1 MIKKNTNKPTRRGA
15 ESPVAPNN
23 VNSRNRHSPVR
34 TIGARDRTP
43 VMNTN
48 LGQRP
53 RSTGNKKPR
62 NQPEFDDL
70 LSQSARYADYEGDN
84 DSTKLNLQGS
94 DLDSL
99 KDFVQNQK
107 KDFEADQAK
116 GRKSPA
122 SLRAHSSNFRSR
134 GGNIN
139 NSAKFLYTRQGS
151 KDVDNTSDHL
161 SDTTEVE
168 KYISTTPS
176 TSVGQNAPTEV
187 TDMILKLASQ
197 MDREEID
204 NAIAV
209 LEHMKSI
216 AALGEAQNAQSSGRR
231 HHIQRR
237 SNSGPP
243 GVSPNRPPYPYSS
256 SFGSAPVHSSRG
268 DSQASFSTID
278 QPEDDDEEEL
288 LEGNEIDESV
298 WLGLNANTFRPPSIH
313 NLNLQGRPESEM
325 SIAST
330 INSRASTPMHNKR
343 SPTPGLTVPS
353 NDVSEREREQCPVVN
368 RGRKQSPKS
377 RGFVEL
383 NPIKTEFSRGLALP
397 GIISRDTSASGVGS
411 PRSQVNDDM
420 VSVVSSNSSFTAVTA
435 NSAGG
440 HSLSA
445 NR

>member
-1 MIKKNTNKPTRRGA
+1 MIKKNTNKPPKRGA

-23 VNSRNRHSPVR
+23 VNRNRNSPVR
-34 TIGARDRTP
+34 IIGARDRTP
-43 VMNTN
+43 VMNMN
-48 LGQRP
+48 IPGQRP

-62 NQPEFDDL
+62 TPQPEFDDL

-84 DSTKLNLQGS
+84 DSTRINLQGS

-99 KDFVQNQK
+99 KDIVQNQK

-134 GGNIN
+134 GGNTN

-151 KDVDNTSDHL
+151 KEVDNASDQL

-168 KYISTTPS
+168 KYISTTS
-176 TSVGQNAPTEV
+176 SASGGQSGQTEV
-187 TDMILKLASQ
+187 TNMILKLASQ
-197 MDREEID
+197 MDRDEID

-209 LEHMKSI
+209 LEHVKSI

-231 HHIQRR
+231 SHSQRR
-237 SNSGPP
+237 SKSGPP
-243 GVSPNRPPYPYSS
+243 GISPNRPPYPYSS
-256 SFGSAPVHSSRG
+256 SFGNPPPAHSSRV
-268 DSQASFSTID
+268 DNQASFSTID
-278 QPEDDDEEEL
+278 HPDDDEEEEL
-288 LEGNEIDESV
+288 LEGNEMDEGV

-313 NLNLQGRPESEM
+313 NLNIHGRPESEM

-368 RGRKQSPKS
+368 RGRKHSPKS

-383 NPIKTEFSRGLALP
+383 NPIKTVALP
-397 GIISRDTSASGVGS
+397 GILSRDTSASGIAS

-435 NSAGG
+435 SSAGG

-445 NR
+445 R